1 MSFDKCLP
9 LYNYHHNQD
18 AEQFHHFL
26 KIPLYPFVVN
36 PSPPAAQATTNQ
48 SSVPVVFSIPEYH
61 IIGSKHYG
69 AF

>member
-1 MSFDKCLP
+1 MSFDKYLP

-36 PSPPAAQATTNQ
+36 PSPPPAQATTNQ
-48 SSVPVVFSIPEYH
+48 SSVPVVLSIPEYH